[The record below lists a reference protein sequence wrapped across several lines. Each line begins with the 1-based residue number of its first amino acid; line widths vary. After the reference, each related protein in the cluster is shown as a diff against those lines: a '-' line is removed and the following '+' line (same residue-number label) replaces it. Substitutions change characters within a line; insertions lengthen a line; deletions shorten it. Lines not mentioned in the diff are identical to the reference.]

1 MSGPKR
7 RHGRGGGRHR
17 PGSGR
22 GGGGTGNRSNNPTT
36 SPIQLPHVK
45 VTIRNIT
52 GDQHETM
59 EGLVDSIKEFLSG
72 AFQIDG
78 DDVSMDESSA
88 YMRAWHKEKEDF
100 EKSKA
105 LLETVANSTGSTAS
119 LGWAYE
125 DKISATSVEL
135 PSPEAIVNSVERSIL
150 DGGNKQT
157 IHATI
162 DMAMS
167 QMINECGKLYLNYV
181 GGRVTLDEESA
192 LVVALAEKIA
202 NVEKIKTEDKQTD
215 AVAANETTAQEVN
228 EPAQEVDKHVERLTR
243 SMEKLN
249 TETTS
254 MEAIS
259 SRSTRV
265 RILSVTPVKK
275 SKRRG
280 DIGARVELVLY
291 PPDPC
296 LLFKERCREAGKIAG
311 ERCLDA
317 SKKEELET
325 RDGKDAAEDNAESTK
340 EKDTITSQASQSASQ
355 QTAPTVPNFPRLS
368 PAERSRAI
376 ARSRILMDR
385 TISAME
391 VHARSNNY
399 GWEILESSS
408 QKTWKGQ
415 SYDMVAALT
424 SGASLSELLAVQEAD
439 GSKEKKVRGTSRGD
453 RYDSTIEQSE
463 DYKSFVAALENG
475 GALTPV
481 AEKVSSS
488 KPKEEK
494 VDEEGRPLA
503 AIVQHLQLKRQEEAK
518 AKVEAAREAS
528 RLRAKASAES
538 AREKARKKDLE
549 AKTRKAKA
557 RMKREEERKKAKGI
571 HGKVAS
577 RPGSASSAVPPPG
590 AVLLKKGSVP
600 SSGFNSK

>member
-7 RHGRGGGRHR
+7 RHGRGGHGGRHR

-59 EGLVDSIKEFLSG
+59 EGLVDSIKEFLCG
-72 AFQIDG
+72 AFQIHSDN
-78 DDVSMDESSA
+78 VSMDESSA
-88 YMRAWHKEKEDF
+88 YMMAWQKEKEDF

-105 LLETVANSTGSTAS
+105 LLESTANSTESTAS

-125 DKISATSVEL
+125 DKIAATSVEL
-135 PSPEAIVNSVERSIL
+135 PSPEAIVNTVERSAL

-157 IHATI
+157 IHSTV

-202 NVEKIKTEDKQTD
+202 NVEKIKTEEKETEVVSAKQPI
-215 AVAANETTAQEVN
+215 AQEV
-228 EPAQEVDKHVERLTR
+228 EKSVEQLTH
-243 SMEKLN
+243 SMEKLS
-249 TETTS
+249 TKTAPL
-254 MEAIS
+254 EANV
-259 SRSTRV
+259 SRSTRA

-280 DIGARVELVLY
+280 IIGARVELVLY

-296 LLFKERCREAGKIAG
+296 LIFKERCREAGKIAG
-311 ERCLDA
+311 ERSIGA
-317 SKKEELET
+317 SKKAAELET
-325 RDGKDAAEDNAESTK
+325 KDGGKDVAVDNVESTK
-340 EKDTITSQASQSASQ
+340 EKETITSQATQSASQ
-355 QTAPTVPNFPRLS
+355 LTAPTVPNFPRLS

-385 TISAME
+385 TISAMKIY
-391 VHARSNNY
+391 ARSNNY
-399 GWEILESSS
+399 HGWEILESSS

-415 SYDMVAALT
+415 SYDMVSALK
-424 SGASLSELLAVQEAD
+424 SGASLSELLAVEEAD
-439 GSKEKKVRGTSRGD
+439 GTKEKKVRGTGRGD
-453 RYDSTIEQSE
+453 RYDSTITLSE
-463 DYKSFVAALENG
+463 DYKSFLEAMENG
-475 GALTPV
+475 GAVTPV

-494 VDEEGRPLA
+494 VDEEGRPLS
-503 AIVQHLQLKRQEEAK
+503 AIVQHLQSKRQEEAK

-557 RMKREEERKKAKGI
+557 RMKREEERKKAKGV

-577 RPGSASSAVPPPG
+577 RPGSVSSAVPPPG
-590 AVLLKKGSVP
+590 PVLLKKGSL
-600 SSGFNSK
+600 STSGFNSK